1 MAHPARNARPEAIL
15 GSSRVFFAT
24 TKTSMGRHLL
34 QSERNAM
41 LLIDVLRLNVAAGK
55 FRLHEFVIMPDHLHL
70 LMTLPGEMTIEK
82 AMQLIK
88 GGFSYRLRREF
99 GYQGEVWQ
107 RGFSEVR
114 ISDGQSF
121 MQHREYIVQN
131 PVKAGL
137 VETAEQYPY
146 GYTYLAKQK
155 AQGLK
160 PRSLL
165 SLNGPTKV
173 VP

>member
-1 MAHPARNARPEAIL
+1 MAYPARNACPEAVL
-15 GSSRVFFAT
+15 SSARVFFAT
-24 TKTSMGRHLL
+24 TKTSMARRLL

-41 LLIDVLRLNVAAGK
+41 LLIDVLRSNVALNK
-55 FRLHEFVIMPDHLHL
+55 FQLHDFVIMPDHLHL
-70 LMTLPGEMTIEK
+70 LMTLPGDITIER

-88 GGFSYRLRREF
+88 GGFSYRLKREF

-121 MQHREYIVQN
+121 SKHREYILQN

-137 VETAEQYPY
+137 VGTAEQYPY
-146 GYTYLAKQK
+146 CYTYLAKK
-155 AQGLK
+155 RAQGLK
-160 PRSLL
+160 PGVLVR
-165 SLNGPTKV
+165 P
-173 VP
+173 

>member
-1 MAHPARNARPEAIL
+1 MARR
-15 GSSRVFFAT
+15 F
-24 TKTSMGRHLL
+24 L

-55 FRLHEFVIMPDHLHL
+55 FQLHDFVLMPDHLHL
-70 LMTLPGEMTIEK
+70 LMTLPGDTTIEK

-88 GGFSYRLRREF
+88 GGFPYRLKREF

-121 MQHREYIVQN
+121 LQHREYIVQN

-137 VETAEQYPY
+137 VDTAEQYPY
-146 GYTYLAKQK
+146 GYTYLAKKK

-160 PRSLL
+160 PNFVAPLR
-165 SLNGPTKV
+165 PD
-173 VP
+173 